1 VARWLG
7 SRLGLGLGIAGRSR
21 LVGLARLGVGP
32 RLELG
37 SRLGLESWLGRE
49 SWLGLALRALL
60 SGLPDGNNRANRL
73 AASVMTGHFPSGR
86 TPIDIHRHRSISTE

>member
-1 VARWLG
+1 M
-7 SRLGLGLGIAGRSR
+7 AGRSR

-32 RLELG
+32 WLELG
-37 SRLGLESWLGRE
+37 SWLGLGARLGLESWLGRE